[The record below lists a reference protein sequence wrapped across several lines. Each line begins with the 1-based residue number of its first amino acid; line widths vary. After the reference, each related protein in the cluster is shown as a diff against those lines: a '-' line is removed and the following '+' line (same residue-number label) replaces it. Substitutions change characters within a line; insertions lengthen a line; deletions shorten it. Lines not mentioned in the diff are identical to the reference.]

1 MNAKVDAQNLN
12 AVSRLFELDGEPPHE
27 KVLFVSDPKTSLRAI
42 IAVHNTTRGPGFGGC
57 RMWQYASDEE
67 ALRDAL
73 RLSHGMSLKNAM
85 ADLPYGGGK
94 SVIIRGDRQLN
105 RKELFEA
112 FGRAV
117 HSLDGQYIAGED
129 VGTTVD
135 DLLAVRSVTPYASGI
150 PRDGGFG
157 GNPSPKTALGVY
169 VAIERAANVLLGAAS
184 LDGVTVAVQGLG
196 SVGWNLAER
205 LHAAGCKLIVADIDA
220 SRVAAAQTRF
230 GAQIVDVNEIVT
242 QQADVF
248 APCALG
254 AVLNVSTIAEMRCKI
269 VAGAANNQLAMS
281 EDAQR
286 LHQRSIAY
294 LPDYVVNAGG
304 IISCVREYE
313 GNGDDAAVD
322 AEVIRIADRIADL
335 MEEAGAEGKSVADV
349 AYQHARRKIGA
360 PV

>member
-1 MNAKVDAQNLN
+1 MNAKIEAHN
-12 AVSRLFELDGEPPHE
+12 AGVVPRLFELDGEPPHE

-42 IAVHNTTRGPGFGGC
+42 IAVHNTTRGPAFGGC

-67 ALRDAL
+67 ALQDVL

-94 SVIIRGDRQLN
+94 SVIIRGDGQLN

-117 HSLDGQYIAGED
+117 QSLDGQYIAGED
-129 VGTTVD
+129 VGTTVE
-135 DLLAVRSVTPYASGI
+135 DLLAVKSVTPYASGI
-150 PRDGGFG
+150 PRAGGFG

-169 VAIERAANVLLGAAS
+169 AAIERAANVLFGPAS

-205 LHAAGCKLIVADIDA
+205 LHAAGCKLVVADIDSA
-220 SRVAAAQTRF
+220 RVAAAETRF
-230 GAQIVDVNEIVT
+230 GAQVVGVDEIVT
-242 QQADVF
+242 QQVDVF

-254 AVLNVSTIAEMRCKI
+254 AVLNVTAIADMRCKI
-269 VAGAANNQLAMS
+269 VAGAANNQLATA
-281 EDAQR
+281 EDAER
-286 LHQRSIAY
+286 LHQRGIQY

-313 GNGDDAAVD
+313 GNGDDASVD
-322 AEVIRIADRIADL
+322 AEVVRIAGRITDL
-335 MEEAGAEGKSVADV
+335 IDEAEAERRSVASV
-349 AYQHARRKIGA
+349 AYQQARKKIGY